1 METMKEQFIAK
12 IINFI
17 HFNMNVQKKAK
28 ICATLVMIFFI
39 LLILE
44 PIIFGTHSMVV
55 SLFIAMA
62 IGLFIALWLFMYYMF
77 SEYFSYKKL
86 RKKKNEK
93 QQDC

>member
-1 METMKEQFIAK
+1 METK
-12 IINFI
+12 
-17 HFNMNVQKKAK
+17 KKAK
-28 ICATLVMIFFI
+28 TCATLVMIFFI

-44 PIIFGTHSMVV
+44 PIMFGTHFMVA
-55 SLFIAMA
+55 SLFITMA

>member
-1 METMKEQFIAK
+1 METK
-12 IINFI
+12 
-17 HFNMNVQKKAK
+17 KKAK
-28 ICATLVMIFFI
+28 ICATLLMIFFI

-44 PIIFGTHSMVV
+44 PIIFGTHFMVA
-55 SLFIAMA
+55 SLFITMA

-86 RKKKNEK
+86 RKKKDEK

>member
-1 METMKEQFIAK
+1 MET
-12 IINFI
+12 
-17 HFNMNVQKKAK
+17 KKKSK

-44 PIIFGTHSMVV
+44 PIMFGTHFMVA
-55 SLFIAMA
+55 SLFITMA

>member
-1 METMKEQFIAK
+1 MEAK
-12 IINFI
+12 
-17 HFNMNVQKKAK
+17 KKAK

-44 PIIFGTHSMVV
+44 PIMFGTHFMVA
-55 SLFIAMA
+55 SLFIIMA
-62 IGLFIALWLFMYYMF
+62 IGLFITLWLFMYYMF

>member
-1 METMKEQFIAK
+1 MEAK
-12 IINFI
+12 
-17 HFNMNVQKKAK
+17 KKAK
-28 ICATLVMIFFI
+28 ICATLLMIFFI

-44 PIIFGTHSMVV
+44 PIMFGTHFMVA
-55 SLFIAMA
+55 SLFITMA

>member
-1 METMKEQFIAK
+1 MEAK
-12 IINFI
+12 
-17 HFNMNVQKKAK
+17 KKAK
-28 ICATLVMIFFI
+28 ICATLLMIFFI

-44 PIIFGTHSMVV
+44 PIMFGTHFMVV
-55 SLFIAMA
+55 SLFITMA

-86 RKKKNEK
+86 RKKKDEK